1 VAASGT
7 GKTVLLVDDNAE
19 ILETTSA
26 YLRSR
31 GLQIVPSSSA
41 LGVTVLVNR
50 HRPDWSFST

>member
-1 VAASGT
+1 
-7 GKTVLLVDDNAE
+7 VLLVDDNAE